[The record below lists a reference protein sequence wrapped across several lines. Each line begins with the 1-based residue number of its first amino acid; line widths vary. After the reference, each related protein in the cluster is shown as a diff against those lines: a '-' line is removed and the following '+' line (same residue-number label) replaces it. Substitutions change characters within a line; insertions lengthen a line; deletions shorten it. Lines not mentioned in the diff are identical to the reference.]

1 MTKSL
6 DVQTYDDGQIE
17 RLKKQ
22 SMTSKRTDYE
32 KRKKKKKKG
41 KKKKK
46 KKKLREKK
54 DLQSILPGRNK
65 KWQVCQQRFKNLF
78 LMKRLYQL
86 MKNAIANF
94 ALNSSSNNEVLQNHL
109 TMK

>member
-32 KRKKKKKKG
+32 KKKKNSEKRKTCKVYYQAETRNG
-41 KKKKK
+41 KY
-46 KKKLREKK
+46 
-54 DLQSILPGRNK
+54 
-65 KWQVCQQRFKNLF
+65 V
-78 LMKRLYQL
+78 
-86 MKNAIANF
+86 
-94 ALNSSSNNEVLQNHL
+94 SNDSR
-109 TMK
+109 TCF

>member
-32 KRKKKKKKG
+32 
-41 KKKKK
+41 KK

-78 LMKRLYQL
+78 LTKRLYQL